1 MSLSNVSKK
10 ALYRAVEYLPASS
23 SLAISRDRQLRDLWG
38 RLITASKS
46 VSWSSGGYGDTWSS
60 RAVSLHVL
68 FYANIWWD
76 KLLYMRLKVAE
87 YNGLYEKSLNGDVI
101 FISNDLD
108 SGKRD
113 GYMSQS
119 PGSSPRPRK
128 STLNQLSGGKTTSNM
143 GLQTGK
149 ETPLSS
155 KTSKVI
161 YTRRKV
167 KENHMNVVTGAVS
180 NTVMFA

>member
-1 MSLSNVSKK
+1 
-10 ALYRAVEYLPASS
+10 
-23 SLAISRDRQLRDLWG
+23 
-38 RLITASKS
+38 
-46 VSWSSGGYGDTWSS
+46 
-60 RAVSLHVL
+60 
-68 FYANIWWD
+68 
-76 KLLYMRLKVAE
+76 MRLKVAK

-128 STLNQLSGGKTTSNM
+128 STLNQLSGGTTTSNM

>member
-1 MSLSNVSKK
+1 
-10 ALYRAVEYLPASS
+10 
-23 SLAISRDRQLRDLWG
+23 
-38 RLITASKS
+38 
-46 VSWSSGGYGDTWSS
+46 
-60 RAVSLHVL
+60 
-68 FYANIWWD
+68 
-76 KLLYMRLKVAE
+76 MRLKVAE

-128 STLNQLSGGKTTSNM
+128 STLNQLSEGTATSNM

-155 KTSKVI
+155 NMSKV
-161 YTRRKV
+161 TLL
-167 KENHMNVVTGAVS
+167 
-180 NTVMFA
+180 